1 MVASIVF
8 GVIVLV
14 AFVALQTY
22 NAGKSVFDR

>member
-8 GVIVLV
+8 GLIVLV
-14 AFVALQTY
+14 VFAAIQTY